1 MIGGGRTT
9 TMSLR
14 LQRTTDV
21 WVTWSCGAFI
31 RWRRET
37 DSMTHILFNAQIIN
51 IQEPSR
57 GIGILFVCQLPQ
69 NNNNMDTHSSRG
81 VVLRHN
87 FYCCS
92 CCWGWV
98 DGVSSTKVLISLKW
112 SRLKWP
118 IAVFGA
124 IDLAMRKGSI
134 SK

>member
-1 MIGGGRTT
+1 
-9 TMSLR
+9 MSLR

-69 NNNNMDTHSSRG
+69 NNNNMDTHSSRELLLFDTTFTAA
-81 VVLRHN
+81 VVVGD
-87 FYCCS
+87 
-92 CCWGWV
+92 GWMASPPQK
-98 DGVSSTKVLISLKW
+98 SSP
-112 SRLKWP
+112 R
-118 IAVFGA
+118 
-124 IDLAMRKGSI
+124 
-134 SK
+134 